1 MTGLDAWPPQRAVSM
16 VPERDPHPAQ
26 PALLTLTLQ
35 GPARLMG
42 AARSKTLRTGSLL
55 IGRSPV
61 CDWVLPDPDRVV
73 SGRHCRIDCEGSRFI
88 LTDLSTNGVFPGEGV
103 EPLGMGGTTELRDGQ
118 RLRLGD
124 AVLLVA
130 LSSETAPAPA
140 TLPAAPEAKPAL
152 IADDWF
158 APNEAKLSADPMPLP
173 VTMPSSEFAD
183 LLAAEL
189 AQPFAPTIAPPASF
203 AAAFGD
209 LTLSQVLAALDEAT
223 AHWQPDQLRHLRRD
237 MDAALARRSERPRTS
252 ERDEADRA

>member
-1 MTGLDAWPPQRAVSM
+1 MTGLDAWPPQRDPYM
-16 VPERDPHPAQ
+16 VPEPDQGSAT

-42 AARSKTLRTGSLL
+42 AARSKSLRTGSLL

-88 LTDLSTNGVFPGEGV
+88 LTDLSTNGVFPDDST
-103 EPLGMGGTTELRDGQ
+103 EPLGMGGTMELRDGQ

-124 AVLLVA
+124 ALLFVA
-130 LSSETAPAPA
+130 LSIEPALAPA
-140 TLPAAPEAKPAL
+140 TLPAAPETKPAL

-158 APNEAKLSADPMPLP
+158 APTGATLPADPMPVPL
-173 VTMPSSEFAD
+173 TMPPPEFAE

-189 AQPFAPTIAPPASF
+189 AQPFMTPHEPQASF
-203 AAAFGD
+203 AAAFGN
-209 LTLSQVLAALDEAT
+209 LPLSQLLMALDEAT
-223 AHWQPDQLRHLRRD
+223 AHWERDQLWRLRRD
-237 MDAALARRSERPRTS
+237 MDAALARQGDRSRPFERG
-252 ERDEADRA
+252 EADHA

>member
-1 MTGLDAWPPQRAVSM
+1 MTGLDAWPPQRDLSM
-16 VPERDPHPAQ
+16 VHEPDQGSATPAV
-26 PALLTLTLQ
+26 LTLTLQ

-42 AARSKTLRTGSLL
+42 AARSKSLRAGSLL

-88 LTDLSTNGVFPGEGV
+88 LTDLSTNGVFPDESG
-103 EPLGMGGTTELRDGQ
+103 EPLGMGGTMELRDGQ

-130 LSSETAPAPA
+130 LSSEPALAP
-140 TLPAAPEAKPAL
+140 TVLPAAPETKPAL

-203 AAAFGD
+203 MAAFGD
-209 LTLSQVLAALDEAT
+209 LPLSQVLAALDEAT
-223 AHWQPDQLRHLRRD
+223 AHWEPDQVHRLHRD
-237 MDAALARRSERPRTS
+237 MDAALAHQGDRPRTV
-252 ERDEADRA
+252 ERGEADRA